1 MRAETGV
8 TSIFA
13 GDETPSD
20 TRSADGSRTR
30 TEDDQI
36 PSAGR
41 ELHVDQGLVLDVR
54 QQATVTQPVEPRRHT
69 LGLSALMGRL
79 KLDPKLEGSQGAS
92 AHVKSLVSRTHTYT
106 YALLCTLRQCSSF
119 P

>member
-54 QQATVTQPVEPRRHT
+54 QQATVTQPVEPGRHT
-69 LGLSALMGRL
+69 RGPVEREQEAHRRRGERL
-79 KLDPKLEGSQGAS
+79 L
-92 AHVKSLVSRTHTYT
+92 LV
-106 YALLCTLRQCSSF
+106 F
-119 P
+119 

>member
-69 LGLSALMGRL
+69 LGPVEREQEAHRRRGERL
-79 KLDPKLEGSQGAS
+79 L
-92 AHVKSLVSRTHTYT
+92 LV
-106 YALLCTLRQCSSF
+106 F
-119 P
+119 